1 MATRRTQIID
11 ALQAHLLAIP
21 AIEQVFKSYR
31 YLDEIND
38 WPSIT
43 FVPRGEI
50 RDHRGAGQKLAT
62 LQVDCRVYQ
71 YDRDISTLDLLVRQ
85 IEAQVDTFAA
95 AQRAL
100 GVEIA
105 QVVTVGGD
113 EGLMRPYQVGDLQI
127 LITYEVDV

>member
-21 AIEQVFKSYR
+21 SIEQVFKSYR

-50 RDHRGAGQKLAT
+50 RDHRGAGH
-62 LQVDCRVYQ
+62 RVVAARTRRGPQ
-71 YDRDISTLDLLVRQ
+71 ELRAVTLDH
-85 IEAQVDTFAA
+85 
-95 AQRAL
+95 
-100 GVEIA
+100 
-105 QVVTVGGD
+105 
-113 EGLMRPYQVGDLQI
+113 P
-127 LITYEVDV
+127 